1 MRVPI
6 WVSNRHIHLTQA
18 DANTLFWGPNYE
30 LTKIKDLSQPG
41 QYASEECVIIKWPK
55 SEIAKVRVLWPY
67 RKQTQVEVMAWDC
80 VKLWTPAPIRESW
93 DLKGSAPITVIWPK
107 WTIELNEWMIIAK
120 RHIHMTVA
128 DAKNFGVENGQI
140 VKVKTNWERGLI
152 FDNVVI
158 RVSDSFA
165 LDTHIDIE
173 EANAAALKQW
183 DWWELIID

>member
-1 MRVPI
+1 
-6 WVSNRHIHLTQA
+6 
-18 DANTLFWGPNYE
+18 
-30 LTKIKDLSQPG
+30 
-41 QYASEECVIIKWPK
+41 
-55 SEIAKVRVLWPY
+55 
-67 RKQTQVEVMAWDC
+67 
-80 VKLWTPAPIRESW
+80 
-93 DLKGSAPITVIWPK
+93 
-107 WTIELNEWMIIAK
+107 
-120 RHIHMTVA
+120 MTVA

-173 EANAAALKQW
+173 EANAADIKQW

>member
-18 DANTLFWGPNYE
+18 DANTLFWSNHE
-30 LTKIKDLSQPG
+30 LVKIKDLSQPG
-41 QYASEECVIIKWPK
+41 QYAAEECVIIKGPK
-55 SEIAKVRVLWPY
+55 SEIGKVRVLGPY
-67 RKQTQVEVMAWDC
+67 RKQTQVEIMAWDA
-80 VKLWTPAPIRESW
+80 VKLWVTAPIRESW
-93 DLKGSAPITVIWPK
+93 DLKGSGNITVIGPN
-107 WTIELNEWMIIAK
+107 WTLELQEGLIIAK

-128 DAKNFGVENGQI
+128 DAQNFWVENWQI
-140 VKVKTNWERGLI
+140 VKVKTNGERWLI

-173 EANAAALKQW
+173 EANAAALRQW
-183 DWWELIID
+183 DRWELITD

>member
-1 MRVPI
+1 
-6 WVSNRHIHLTQA
+6 
-18 DANTLFWGPNYE
+18 
-30 LTKIKDLSQPG
+30 
-41 QYASEECVIIKWPK
+41 
-55 SEIAKVRVLWPY
+55 
-67 RKQTQVEVMAWDC
+67 MAWDC
-80 VKLWTPAPIRESW
+80 VKLWTPAPIRESG
-93 DLKGSAPITVIWPK
+93 DLKWSAPITVIWPNG
-107 WTIELNEWMIIAK
+107 TIELKEGMIIAK

-140 VKVKTNWERGLI
+140 VKVKTNGERGLI

-183 DWWELIID
+183 DWWELITD